1 MEDYIFVWWNF
12 LSFYNTS
19 FFIKILFN
27 VNGKATMWPLT
38 HPLFFFFILQI
49 FFIGYSDPGVSTYIY
64 IEGID
69 NGARIVFFLS
79 GYLWG
84 SLTNTLAITQVSTK
98 HLIKV
103 LGSLKFVIWF
113 LTKYP
118 ILIRSFQFFELETK
132 WNKSL

>member
-1 MEDYIFVWWNF
+1 
-12 LSFYNTS
+12 
-19 FFIKILFN
+19 
-27 VNGKATMWPLT
+27 
-38 HPLFFFFILQI
+38 
-49 FFIGYSDPGVSTYIY
+49 
-64 IEGID
+64 
-69 NGARIVFFLS
+69 
-79 GYLWG
+79 LWG